1 MSRRAT
7 AGWAR
12 SLQWRVLLGTLAG
25 LALALV
31 LAGVL
36 LSGLFREHANR
47 QFQAELA
54 MHLEQLTARLAFDA
68 SGQPQMD
75 PTRLTDPRW
84 QKPLSGR
91 YWQVDRRAPDNPA
104 QAGRPSPPPQAGV
117 LRSRSLWDQVLQLPP
132 DAVLDG
138 TVHTHTVTGP
148 DGHPLRVLERSVR
161 DPEHT
166 GAIWTLIVAADA
178 RETQGA
184 IDAFSGLLAASL
196 AVLLLLLAMA
206 GVAQVWVALAP
217 LRALQAEVA
226 ALSRGERTRLTG
238 RFPAEVQP
246 LADDF
251 NAALDAQAD
260 HLARA
265 RTQAGN
271 LAHALKTPLAVLQQT
286 ADQLLAGPA
295 ALAPPAVPAA
305 PSAPAVPAPPCDA
318 PAGTPPTATH
328 STPATDREHL
338 QALARQ
344 VQDQVTTAR
353 RQVDWHLK
361 RARAAATA
369 GTGATASP
377 VWPAVRSL
385 VQVMGRVHAERAIAF
400 DLPADP
406 PELVATAD
414 PQDLH
419 EMLGNLLDN
428 ACQWTR
434 TTVAVRTQADEAT
447 VTVRIEDDGPGLPPP
462 LRTAML
468 TRGARLDESA
478 PGSGLG
484 LSIVDNLARLYGGHL
499 QLHERPGG
507 GLQAVLTLPRVRPQ
521 AANSPAPPPFT
532 APAP

>member
-1 MSRRAT
+1 MNRPAPPPWT
-7 AGWAR
+7 R

-25 LALALV
+25 LALAMG

-36 LSGLFREHANR
+36 LNGLFREHATR

-54 MHLEQLTARLAFDA
+54 THLEQLTARLAFDA
-68 SGQPQMD
+68 SGQPHID

-91 YWQVDRRAPDNPA
+91 YWQVDRRTA
-104 QAGRPSPPPQAGV
+104 QAQTPPQQAGV
-117 LRSRSLWDQVLQLPP
+117 LRSRSLWDQLLQLPP
-132 DAVLDG
+132 DVVPDG
-138 TVHTHTVTGP
+138 TVHTHTVPGP
-148 DGHPLRVLERSVR
+148 DGHPLLVLERSVR

-166 GAIWTLIVAADA
+166 HAVWTLIVAADT
-178 RETQGA
+178 RDTQAA
-184 IDAFSGLLAASL
+184 IHAFGGLLAASL
-196 AVLLLLLAMA
+196 AVVLLLLGLAA
-206 GVAQVWVALAP
+206 VAQVWVGLAP
-217 LRALQAEVA
+217 LRALQAEVSA
-226 ALSRGERTRLTG
+226 VSRGERSRLTG

-260 HLARA
+260 HLERA

-286 ADQLLAGPA
+286 ADQMLAAPEAAATAPPVGTPA
-295 ALAPPAVPAA
+295 ALPHDPLH
-305 PSAPAVPAPPCDA
+305 
-318 PAGTPPTATH
+318 TF
-328 STPATDREHL
+328 
-338 QALARQ
+338 ARQ
-344 VQDQVTTAR
+344 VHEQVATAR

-369 GTGATASP
+369 GTGATACAL
-377 VWPAVRSL
+377 WPAVRSL
-385 VQVMGRVHAERAIAF
+385 VQVMGRVHAERAIDF

-406 PELVATAD
+406 PPLAVAAD
-414 PQDLH
+414 AQDLH

-434 TTVAVRTQADEAT
+434 TTVAVRAQADEAT
-447 VTVRIEDDGPGLPPP
+447 VTVHIQDDGPGLAPA

-484 LSIVDNLARLYGGHL
+484 LSIVDDLARLYGGHL
-499 QLHERPGG
+499 QLGDRLGG
-507 GLQAVLTLPRVRPQ
+507 GLQASLTLPRVRP
-521 AANSPAPPPFT
+521 PASGAHPLT